1 MSVSVS
7 MTVAAMRMRMSLQQG
22 SADPASGASRTY
34 VVVVSAHSEHT
45 EQVHSKAKGADEQ

>member
-1 MSVSVS
+1 